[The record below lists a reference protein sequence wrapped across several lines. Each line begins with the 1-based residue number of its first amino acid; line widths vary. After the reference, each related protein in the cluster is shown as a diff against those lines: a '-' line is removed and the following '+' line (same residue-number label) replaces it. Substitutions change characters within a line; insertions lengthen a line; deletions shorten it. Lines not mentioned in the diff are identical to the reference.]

1 MERFDPT
8 EFGFRRLDT
17 SYQSLDFFERDLGAD
32 VELKPFRL
40 NVHLTQDGEFVTIW
54 SGLFDPGLDEDA
66 IGWKAP
72 EGFSFAE
79 QYNQDLFRGFI
90 ATKEEAEVIL
100 AALRLENYSPAY
112 LHVDET
118 GTLHCDPLKASA

>member
-54 SGLFDPGLDEDA
+54 SGLFDPGLRS
-66 IGWKAP
+66 WP
-72 EGFSFAE
+72 R
-79 QYNQDLFRGFI
+79 RGCD
-90 ATKEEAEVIL
+90 
-100 AALRLENYSPAY
+100 RLEGPGGLQFRRA
-112 LHVDET
+112 V
-118 GTLHCDPLKASA
+118 